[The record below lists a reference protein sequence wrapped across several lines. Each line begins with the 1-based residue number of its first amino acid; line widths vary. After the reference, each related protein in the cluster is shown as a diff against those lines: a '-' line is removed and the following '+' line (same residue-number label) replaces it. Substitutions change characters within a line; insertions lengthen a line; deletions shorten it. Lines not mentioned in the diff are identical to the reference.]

1 MINVIDEYTDFILD
15 EFCFYGKKVMEKY
28 YISSIFNSFVKEYI
42 SIRYYNIYPKKQSIN
57 STVNYYLNEKI
68 KELEESNPD
77 KVKSIY
83 FMADIFRYLIALDGD
98 LEAAAVNKIEIELSD
113 LREKKYGLV
122 GKLEFSKEY
131 REFRRR
137 KKDFI
142 KEYETSDF
150 YLELSKTKFK
160 NVLDAS
166 LKHSVKMPELYSDKA
181 IEDVYNSGIVSEDK
195 LFVEYNLL
203 AIKILEEI
211 IDYNYDTSYLVE
223 FNTELFNKKEKL
235 NRLLKI
241 IDNDITRE
249 KLVLKVSYTSF
260 MDRREEVFGL
270 INDGYSFALLK
281 DENYKE
287 DSYINLFK
295 YVIDKEV

>member
-15 EFCFYGKKVMEKY
+15 EFCFYGKTIMEKY
-28 YISSIFNSFVKEYI
+28 YISSIFNEFVKEYL

-98 LEAAAVNKIEIELSD
+98 LEATAVNKIEIELSD

-131 REFRRR
+131 REFRKR
-137 KKDFI
+137 KRDFI

-181 IEDVYNSGIVSEDK
+181 IEDVYNSGIVGEDK

-211 IDYNYDTSYLVE
+211 IDYNYEASYLVE

-241 IDNDITRE
+241 IDNDITKE
-249 KLVLKVSYTSF
+249 KLVLKISYTSF
-260 MDRREEVFGL
+260 IDKREEVFGL